1 MYVIL
6 KVQCERNWWGIGSLS
21 VFWYAQMEK
30 SSFRS
35 LISVPLESSVLGVRE
50 GRVRGSRWYFSPR
63 ALYVIGVAQTWSSIP
78 ELCVRAE
85 RGWCRGDVKALVC
98 VLVWLVEVFVGLY
111 VEPVER
117 SERRTL
123 CTPANTIICET
134 FCSTNKK
141 HVSPL
146 QSILTQFSIRY
157 L

>member
-6 KVQCERNWWGIGSLS
+6 KVQCEWNWRGAGSLS

-85 RGWCRGDVKALVC
+85 RLMSWRCQGISMCIGMASGGVCWFVCRTCGEKHGLC
-98 VLVWLVEVFVGLY
+98 IVLV
-111 VEPVER
+111 
-117 SERRTL
+117 RR
-123 CTPANTIICET
+123 NI
-134 FCSTNKK
+134 
-141 HVSPL
+141 
-146 QSILTQFSIRY
+146 
-157 L
+157 